1 MNYTITHQE
10 TGISYSVS
18 TEDIRRV
25 ANILPVNSEELA
37 DMMTGLNC
45 DSYADMAEEYIEE
58 VADMY
63 DDVTL
68 ATDKFM
74 SSTDERAQT
83 TFAYYRIMN
92 CDNSDEVC
100 EQYWRD
106 DAMAM
111 ITDYNDRK

>member
-1 MNYTITHQE
+1 
-10 TGISYSVS
+10 
-18 TEDIRRV
+18 
-25 ANILPVNSEELA
+25 
-37 DMMTGLNC
+37 
-45 DSYADMAEEYIEE
+45 
-58 VADMY
+58 
-63 DDVTL
+63 
-68 ATDKFM
+68 M